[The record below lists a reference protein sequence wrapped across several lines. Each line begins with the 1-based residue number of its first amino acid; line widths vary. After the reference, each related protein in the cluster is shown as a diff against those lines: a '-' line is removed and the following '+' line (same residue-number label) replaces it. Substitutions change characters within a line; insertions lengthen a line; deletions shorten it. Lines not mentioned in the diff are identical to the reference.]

1 MRVIC
6 SVVADVCLLLG
17 NTLPARA
24 DAQAEMMAL
33 IDKATSAIGGAAKVN
48 KLQAAAWKVKCTFDR
63 AGTPYTLTMD
73 GYFRGW
79 DQARADWTVEAQGMT
94 RTSLT
99 VINGKNGWV
108 QRTDQ
113 VRALPKPFLGV
124 LQNLVHAVRLAQM
137 PVLLKDKSYKLAHLG
152 ELNIND
158 RPALGLK
165 ATRQGVADVDIY
177 FDKKT
182 GIPVKCLFQ
191 SKAVRR
197 GREFTYE
204 LFFTELKEM
213 GGIKHFTKI
222 ALHRDGQKSLEFK
235 VTDVQVKSDLDADLF
250 AKPN

>member
-1 MRVIC
+1 MRLIY
-6 SVVADVCLLLG
+6 SVVPALYLLLG

-24 DAQAEMMAL
+24 DAQADMMAL
-33 IDKATSAIGGAAKVN
+33 IDKATNAVGGSAKVK
-48 KLQAAAWKVKCTFDR
+48 KLKAAAWKAKCTFDR

-99 VINGKNGWV
+99 VINGRNGWM
-108 QRTDQ
+108 QSADQ
-113 VRALPKPFLGV
+113 VRSLPKPFLGL
-124 LQNLVHAVRLAQM
+124 LQNLVHGVRLAQM

-191 SKAVRR
+191 SKVGRR

-204 LFFTELKEM
+204 FFFTDLKEM
-213 GGIKHFTKI
+213 GGIKHFTTI

-235 VTDVQVKSDLDADLF
+235 VTDVQAKSDLEADLF